1 MEGKKLAL
9 VGVGAV
15 GGSLLGRKEGND
27 QIVSVIA
34 QGDRA
39 KRLEKE
45 GILVNKKPCQGHLAT
60 AGDAIDLLFVAV
72 KNTQLDEVKKEI
84 APFVGKETVLL
95 PLMNGI
101 TAARTL
107 KEAFPQNEVVTALV
121 YVDAVKEGKDV
132 FCGEEYLVQ
141 LGSQGDDCRAE
152 TVEMAAE
159 CLEKLGIESK
169 IAEDIQRTLWLKW
182 MVNMGMNQV
191 SALMEVP
198 FAPFQKIPALL
209 EAAKMAMEEVVAV
222 AKEAGVDL
230 TMDDV
235 WAMDEKIHGFE
246 PEATSSM
253 LQDVAAK
260 RKTEV
265 EFFAGELM
273 RLGKQYGVATPYNAL
288 LYQLLRAKEGL
299 YGVE

>member
-1 MEGKKLAL
+1 MAEKRMAL

-27 QIVSVIA
+27 QKVTVIA
-34 QGDRA
+34 QGERA
-39 KRLEKE
+39 KRLQTEGITVNGKEVAVQIAKE
-45 GILVNKKPCQGHLAT
+45 GET
-60 AGDAIDLLFVAV
+60 IDLLFVAV
-72 KNTQLDEVKKEI
+72 KNTQLAKVKEEI
-84 APFVGKETVLL
+84 APFVGKNTVLL

-101 TAARTL
+101 TAAKEL
-107 KEAFPQNEVVTALV
+107 KAAFPKQEVVTALV
-121 YVDAVKEGKDV
+121 YVDAVKEGKEI

-141 LGSQGDDCRAE
+141 VGAQGDDCRAE
-152 TVEMAAE
+152 TVQMAAE
-159 CLEKLGIESK
+159 CLADLGIESQVST
-169 IAEDIQRTLWLKW
+169 DITRTLWMKW

-198 FAPFQKIPALL
+198 FAPFQTLPALL
-209 EAAKMAMEEVVAV
+209 EAAKMAMAEVVQV
-222 AKEAGVDL
+222 AKAAGVDL
-230 TMDDV
+230 SMDDV
-235 WAMDEKIHGFE
+235 AAMDEKIHGFE

-265 EFFAGELM
+265 ESFAGELM
-273 RLGKQYGVATPYNAL
+273 RLGAQYGVATPCNAL

-299 YGVE
+299 YGVQ